1 MTYTAGFPPEEL
13 KARIIGSTAA
23 APVENR
29 ANLQRLLKGTRDEE
43 TDEDGNAGQYLV
55 ALA

>member
-23 APVENR
+23 APDENR
-29 ANLQRLLKGTRDEE
+29 ANWQSLLKGTRDEE
-43 TDEDGNAGQYLV
+43 TDEEGNAGPYLV